1 MLRLITIGPRLGLFF
16 AIIVLFLIGLG
27 GFALNQLRYLN
38 EEIVTIDIHRLPSL
52 EATQNID
59 SNFLKVQVQTANML
73 AANNAASI
81 QRYATN
87 ISDARA
93 ELEDAKIEVEGLM
106 RALTAIEIY
115 GRMLKAFD
123 QYWPLNERVQQ
134 LALAGREEDAEE
146 ILQTDL
152 EPLAANISREIADL
166 VEFQRQRIRD
176 SSTTAQQTFSM
187 ARMMILGAIG
197 AVIVLVIFGAVGL
210 TRSIVRPI
218 RQAIDVANVVAD
230 NDLTGDIDIIG
241 RDEASQ
247 MLSALQRMK
256 ENLRTTLMS
265 ITESSNQL
273 ASASDQLSAVSRES
287 TQGMQKQ
294 SEELDQAATAVT
306 EMTAA
311 IEEVANNANETAQE
325 SQQAEER
332 SRYGLEQVGRT
343 ISSIESLVTVIK
355 STATDIED
363 LSSKIADVTSVLD
376 VIRGI
381 AEQTNLLALNA
392 AIEAA
397 RAGEHGRGFA
407 VVADEVRSLAQRT
420 ADSTHEIERIIEAV
434 EAGSERAVGAMN
446 TSNDSASST
455 LETGREAGE
464 ALNAI
469 AALISS
475 ISNHNTS
482 SASAAEQ
489 QAKVARE
496 VDRNLITVRDLA
508 TQTATGAEQAKSSSQ
523 ELAKLAE
530 QLNKLV
536 AHFKL

>member
-1 MLRLITIGPRLGLFF
+1 MLRHISIGPRLGLFF
-16 AIIVLFLIGLG
+16 AVIVLFLIALG

-38 EEIVTIDIHRLPSL
+38 DEIVTIDIHRLPSL
-52 EATQNID
+52 EAIVNIN
-59 SNFLKVQVQTANML
+59 SNFLMVRIQTANML
-73 AANNAASI
+73 TSDNTATIERYSANVDAAQAA
-81 QRYATN
+81 
-87 ISDARA
+87 
-93 ELEDAKIEVEGLM
+93 LEDAKIEFEGLM
-106 RALTAIEIY
+106 RAPAAIEIY
-115 GRMLKAFD
+115 GQMLEGFD
-123 QYWPLNERVQQ
+123 QYWPLNERLRE
-134 LALAGREEDAEE
+134 LALAGREEQAEQ
-146 ILQTDL
+146 ILEADL
-152 EPLAANISREIADL
+152 APLAATISAEIAEL
-166 VEFQRQRIRD
+166 VQFQKQRIRD
-176 SSTTAQQTFSM
+176 SSTVAQQTFSM

-197 AVIVLVIFGAVGL
+197 AVIVLVILCAIWL
-210 TRSIVRPI
+210 TRSIVGPI
-218 RQAIDVANVVAD
+218 RQAIGVANVVAD

-265 ITESSNQL
+265 INESSDQL
-273 ASASDQLSAVSRES
+273 ASASEELSAVSRES
-287 TQGMQKQ
+287 TQGLQQQ
-294 SEELDQAATAVT
+294 SAELDQAATAVT

-355 STATDIED
+355 NTATDIAD

-434 EAGSERAVGAMN
+434 EAGSERAVSAMN
-446 TSNDSASST
+446 TSNDSAGHT

-475 ISNHNTS
+475 ISNHNTA

-508 TQTATGAEQAKSSSQ
+508 TQTAAGAEQANSSSQ
-523 ELAKLAE
+523 ELARLAE

-536 AHFKL
+536 GHFKL

>member
-1 MLRLITIGPRLGLFF
+1 MLRHISIGPRLGLFF
-16 AIIVLFLIGLG
+16 AVIVIFLIALG

-38 EEIVTIDIHRLPSL
+38 DEIVTIDIHRLPSL
-52 EATQNID
+52 EAIVSIN
-59 SNFLKVQVQTANML
+59 SNFLMVRIQTANML
-73 AANNAASI
+73 TSDNAAMVE
-81 QRYATN
+81 RYSAN
-87 ISDARA
+87 VDAA
-93 ELEDAKIEVEGLM
+93 QAALEDAKIEFEGLM
-106 RALTAIEIY
+106 RAPAAIEIY
-115 GRMLKAFD
+115 GRMLEGFD
-123 QYWPLNERVQQ
+123 QYWPLNERLQE
-134 LALAGREEDAEE
+134 LALAGRENEAEQ
-146 ILQTDL
+146 ILENDL
-152 EPLAANISREIADL
+152 APLAASISGEIAEL
-166 VEFQRQRIRD
+166 VLFQKQRIRD
-176 SSTTAQQTFSM
+176 SSTVAQQTFSM

-197 AVIVLVIFGAVGL
+197 AVIMLVIFCAIWL
-210 TRSIVRPI
+210 SRSIVGPI
-218 RQAIDVANVVAD
+218 RQAIEVANVVAD

-256 ENLRTTLMS
+256 ENLRKTLMS
-265 ITESSNQL
+265 INDSSDQL
-273 ASASDQLSAVSRES
+273 ASASEQLSAVSRES
-287 TQGMQKQ
+287 TQGLQQQ

-311 IEEVANNANETAQE
+311 IEEVASNANETAQE

-343 ISSIESLVTVIK
+343 INSIESLVAVIK
-355 STATDIED
+355 STAGDIED
-363 LSSKIADVTSVLD
+363 LSAKIADVTSVLD

-434 EAGSERAVGAMN
+434 EAGSARAVGAMS
-446 TSNDSASST
+446 TSNDSANST

-475 ISNHNTS
+475 ISNHNTA

-489 QAKVARE
+489 QAQVARE

-508 TQTATGAEQAKSSSQ
+508 TQTAAGAEQANSSSQ
-523 ELAKLAE
+523 ELARLAE
-530 QLNKLV
+530 ELNKLV
-536 AHFKL
+536 GHFKL

>member
-1 MLRLITIGPRLGLFF
+1 MLRHISIGPRLGAFF
-16 AIIVLFLIGLG
+16 AIIVLFLVGLG

-38 EEIVTIDIHRLPSL
+38 EEIITIDIHRLPSL
-52 EATQNID
+52 EAIVNIN
-59 SNFLKVQVQTANML
+59 SSFLRVRVQTANML
-73 AANNAASI
+73 TSESTATIERYAANVAA
-81 QRYATN
+81 
-87 ISDARA
+87 ARA
-93 ELEDAKIEVEGLM
+93 ELEDAKIEFEGLM
-106 RALTAIEIY
+106 RAPEAIELY
-115 GRMLKAFD
+115 GEMLAAFD
-123 QYWPLNERVQQ
+123 EYWPLNERLQE
-134 LALAGREEDAEE
+134 LALSGREEAAEA
-146 ILQTDL
+146 ILENDL
-152 EPLAANISREIADL
+152 APLAASISQEIAEL
-166 VEFQRQRIRD
+166 VRFQKQRIRD
-176 SSTTAQQTFSM
+176 SSTTAQQTFDM

-197 AVIVLVIFGAVGL
+197 VVIVLVVFCALWL
-210 TRSIVRPI
+210 TRSIVGPI
-218 RQAIDVANVVAD
+218 RQAIEVANVVAD
-230 NDLTGDIDIIG
+230 NDLTGDIQVIG

-265 ITESSNQL
+265 INESSDQL
-273 ASASDQLSAVSRES
+273 TSASEQLSAVSRES
-287 TQGMQKQ
+287 TQGLQKQ

-343 ISSIESLVTVIK
+343 VTSIESLVTVIK
-355 STATDIED
+355 STASDIED

-434 EAGSERAVGAMN
+434 EAGSERAVGAMS
-446 TSNDSASST
+446 TSNESAGST
-455 LETGREAGE
+455 LQTGREAGD

-475 ISNHNTS
+475 ISNHNTA

-489 QAKVARE
+489 QAQVARE

-508 TQTATGAEQAKSSSQ
+508 TQTAAGAEQANASSQ
-523 ELAKLAE
+523 ELARLAE
-530 QLNKLV
+530 ELNKLV
-536 AHFKL
+536 GRFKL

>member
-1 MLRLITIGPRLGLFF
+1 MLRHITIGPRLGLFF
-16 AIIVLFLIGLG
+16 AIIVLCLIGLG
-27 GFALNQLRYLN
+27 VFALNQLRYLN

-52 EATQNID
+52 EAMENI
-59 SNFLKVQVQTANML
+59 SNSFLQVRVQTANML
-73 AANNAASI
+73 TTDTAATIN
-81 QRYATN
+81 RYSTN
-87 ISDARA
+87 VIAARA
-93 ELEDAKIEVEGLM
+93 ELEVAQIEFEGLM
-106 RALTAIEIY
+106 RAVTAIEIY
-115 GRMLKAFD
+115 GHMLEGMD
-123 QYWPLNERVQQ
+123 QYWPLNQRLRE
-134 LALAGREEDAEE
+134 LALSGREQDAKA
-146 ILQTDL
+146 ILESDL
-152 EPLAANISREIADL
+152 APLAAAISRDIDDL
-166 VEFQRQRIRD
+166 LEFQKQRIRD
-176 SSTTAQQTFSM
+176 SATTAQKTFNM
-187 ARMMILGAIG
+187 ARLTILGAIG
-197 AVIVLVIFGAVGL
+197 AIIVLVVLGAIWL

-230 NDLTGDIDIIG
+230 NDLTGEIDIIG

-265 ITESSNQL
+265 IHQSSDQL
-273 ASASDQLSAVSRES
+273 ASASEQLSAVSRES
-287 TQGMQKQ
+287 TQGLQQQ

-332 SRYGLEQVGRT
+332 SSYGLEQVGRT
-343 ISSIESLVTVIK
+343 ITSIESLVTVIK
-355 STATDIED
+355 STAGDIED
-363 LSSKIADVTSVLD
+363 LSAKIADVTSVLD

-434 EAGSERAVGAMN
+434 EAGSERAVGAMR
-446 TSNDSASST
+446 TSNDSANST
-455 LETGREAGE
+455 LDTGREAGD

-475 ISNHNTS
+475 ISNHNTA

-489 QAKVARE
+489 QAQVARE

-508 TQTATGAEQAKSSSQ
+508 TQTAAGAEQANSSSQ
-523 ELAKLAE
+523 ELARLAE
-530 QLNKLV
+530 ELNKLV
-536 AHFKL
+536 GRFTL